1 MAECCPDCGRPHARD
16 GCPNCGRSKSAGWSL
31 NHEGF
36 GLGKGGTGGSRARR
50 AGRRYRIG
58 VQFTEDEAAALKRL
72 AAERGHAVARTI
84 RELIEDG
91 WRYRR
96 NGQSLAPRPFV
107 DGAGDDADDADAPDW
122 GPVFDGPCD
131 CHAHSP
137 VVASDSRICHDEAEH
152 VCALHGGSGL
162 RCPRCKRN
170 SHNASSAPA

>member
-1 MAECCPDCGRPHARD
+1 MTGGCPDCGRPHARD

-36 GLGKGGTGGSRARR
+36 GLGKGGTGGSRGRR

-58 VQFTEDEAAALKRL
+58 VQFTEAEAATLKRL

-91 WRYRR
+91 YRYRR
-96 NGQSLAPRPFV
+96 NGQPPAPRPFV
-107 DGAGDDADDADAPDW
+107 DGADDDDDDPVPDW
-122 GPVFDGPCD
+122 GPTDPADCD
-131 CHAHSP
+131 CHQHAPAEST
-137 VVASDSRICHDEAEH
+137 DSRVRKPEH
-152 VCALHGGSGL
+152 EHTCIVHGGSGL